1 VQAGDGADE
10 FSRLRIDG
18 IDARAVGEIEAVGLP
33 IGGQVIPKAI
43 STDLPVVKDFVRLL
57 CGDGTNG
64 GHKAAEQSRGREG
77 PGNKAKRALHG
88 HGKAPGTTGEE

>member
-18 IDARAVGEIEAVGLP
+18 IDARAVGEIEAVSLP
-33 IGGQVIPKAI
+33 IGGQVIPSAFAA
-43 STDLPVVKDFVRLL
+43 DLPAVNYLERLL
-57 CGDGTNG
+57 RGDGTNG

-77 PGNKAKRALHG
+77 PGKKAKSALHG